1 MALNARVSW
10 AEDRT
15 FIGRSGSSHSVIMD
29 VDADSGDHDAG
40 VRPLEML
47 LLGMGGCTAYDV
59 VDILEKGRQPVAGCA
74 VELEAERADDLP
86 RGVRHHSG
94 ALRYLGPRSRSKE
107 SGTGGA
113 DVRLQ
118 ERAPH
123 LHPHAPRVTQTVRE
137 RCRRTSNNQTIY

>member
-29 VDADSGDHDAG
+29 VDADSGGHDAG

-59 VDILEKGRQPVAGCA
+59 VDILEKGRQPVAGCV

-86 RGVRHHSG
+86 RVFATIRVRYVISG
-94 ALRYLGPRSRSKE
+94 PGLDPKKVELAVPMFGLKNG
-107 SGTGGA
+107 
-113 DVRLQ
+113 
-118 ERAPH
+118 
-123 LHPHAPRVTQTVRE
+123 
-137 RCRRTSNNQTIY
+137 RRTFTRMPPELHRP